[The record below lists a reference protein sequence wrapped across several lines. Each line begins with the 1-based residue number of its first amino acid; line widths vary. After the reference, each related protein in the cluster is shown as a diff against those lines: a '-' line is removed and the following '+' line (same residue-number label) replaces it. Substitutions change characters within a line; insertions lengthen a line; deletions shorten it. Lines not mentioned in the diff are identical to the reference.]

1 MPASGQQKPRF
12 PRFFLPRILA
22 GGVAAVALAAAPAA
36 ARIGP
41 EVAVIDSNAV
51 AASVGIISRVPA
63 ESPGGLNW
71 TTTAITLDKAQAKAA
86 GGTGGSLAE
95 TFFESSS
102 KDYRNPSLIGAQ
114 YPPTATIPTEA
125 RGGSPEGA
133 PGGIAATHAV
143 ATEQPSASASAQG
156 GRGGDGSPVVVQGG
170 SSSSHGEL
178 RPDGAVVTR
187 AVSVASGAAIG
198 GGAVTFSSATTE
210 AVTTVPPAGPP
221 TTALKV
227 TLTGLLVGGVPAELT
242 DQGLGISDQ
251 VPVGAAQL
259 AAFNAAT
266 AQLAARGITITAA
279 PVVRE
284 IGAGHAR
291 AEGGGMVVRYRVA
304 DQIGGDE
311 EIVLAEARSRST
323 LQRAEPASP
332 LPLPALPSPSEPAA
346 TAPPPTPPAATGTS
360 EGAASIG
367 AGEDAGA
374 AGPSASSADNGAAPG
389 ANAGPSGSGNGAANG
404 AGSTSAAAP
413 PAAAAPAPARPALN
427 LLGRE
432 DDRAEQRLRAGYG
445 VVLLLA
451 FAGTALHFAAQR
463 ARTT

>member
-1 MPASGQQKPRF
+1 MAG
-12 PRFFLPRILA
+12 RIALA
-22 GGVAAVALAAAPAA
+22 VVGSVAAVALTAAPAT

-41 EVAVIDSNAV
+41 EVAVIDSSAV
-51 AASVGIISRVPA
+51 AASVGIVSRVPA
-63 ESPGGLNW
+63 TSDGGLNW
-71 TTTAITLDKAQAKAA
+71 TTTAITLDKAVAKAA

-125 RGGSPEGA
+125 RGGSPPGT
-133 PGGIAATHAV
+133 PGGIAATHVV

-187 AVSVASGAAIG
+187 AVSTATGVSIG
-198 GGAVTFSSATTE
+198 GGAVTFSSGTTE

-221 TTALKV
+221 TTALTV
-227 TLTGLLVGGVPAELT
+227 TIAGLLVGGVPARLS
-242 DQGLGISDQ
+242 DQGLGVSDQ

-259 AAFNAAT
+259 AAFNAAMS
-266 AQLAARGITITAA
+266 QLATRGITVVAA
-279 PVVRE
+279 PTVRE
-284 IGAGHAR
+284 VGAGQAR

-311 EIVLAEARSRST
+311 EFVLAEARSSST
-323 LQRAEPASP
+323 LQRAAPASP
-332 LPLPALPSPSEPAA
+332 LPLPLPGLASASPPSGTGPAA
-346 TAPPPTPPAATGTS
+346 GSPLAPPAASG
-360 EGAASIG
+360 EG
-367 AGEDAGA
+367 AGA
-374 AGPSASSADNGAAPG
+374 AGPSAPAAGNAAAAASAPAFSGDGNGAGPTPAAAPLAAAAPLTGAAPL
-389 ANAGPSGSGNGAANG
+389 
-404 AGSTSAAAP
+404 T
-413 PAAAAPAPARPALN
+413 AAAPAPARPALN

-432 DDRAEQRLRAGYG
+432 DDRAERRLRTGYG
-445 VVLLLA
+445 VILLLA
-451 FAGTALHFAAQR
+451 FAGTAIHLAAQR

>member
-1 MPASGQQKPRF
+1 MAR
-12 PRFFLPRILA
+12 RIAAALA
-22 GGVAAVALAAAPAA
+22 GVVAAVALAAAPAA

-71 TTTAITLDKAQAKAA
+71 TTTAITLDKAVAKAA

-125 RGGSPEGA
+125 RGGSPPGT

-156 GRGGDGSPVVVQGG
+156 GRGGDGSPVAVHGG

-178 RPDGAVVTR
+178 RADGAVVTR
-187 AVSVASGAAIG
+187 AVSEATGVAVG
-198 GGAVTFSSATTE
+198 GGAVTFTSATTE

-221 TTALKV
+221 ATALKV
-227 TLTGLLVGGVPAELT
+227 TVTGLLVGGVPAELS

-251 VPVGAAQL
+251 VPVGAAQV
-259 AAFNAAT
+259 AAFNAAM
-266 AQLAARGITITAA
+266 AQLAARGITVVAA
-279 PVVRE
+279 PAVRE
-284 IGAGHAR
+284 VGAGRAR

-311 EIVLAEARSRST
+311 EIVLAEARSSST
-323 LQRAEPASP
+323 LQRSAPAAP
-332 LPLPALPSPSEPAA
+332 LPLPGLPPVSEPAA
-346 TAPPPTPPAATGTS
+346 PGPAAGSAVAPPAV
-360 EGAASIG
+360 
-367 AGEDAGA
+367 AGPSAA
-374 AGPSASSADNGAAPG
+374 AGPSVRSDEESGAAASSAPPARSGAAVGSAAVPSAGGSG
-389 ANAGPSGSGNGAANG
+389 AAGAGPPS
-404 AGSTSAAAP
+404 AGGP
-413 PAAAAPAPARPALN
+413 PVEAAPAPARPALN

-432 DDRAEQRLRAGYG
+432 DDRAPRRLRSGYG
-445 VVLLLA
+445 VILLLA
-451 FAGTALHFAAQR
+451 FAGTAIHFAAQR
-463 ARTT
+463 GRTT